1 MIIKKKKKMSIAE
14 VNYKLQKLF
23 MKKALIV
30 LCSKASSMSVM
41 CCDIMTEY
49 VFLCLLQNKP

>member
-30 LCSKASSMSVM
+30 LALKLHPCP
-41 CCDIMTEY
+41 
-49 VFLCLLQNKP
+49 LCVVIL